1 MGKYTRLLFSMPI
14 ILLALPTLVTA
25 QEGDSS
31 GDREAFE
38 EIIVTAQKREQ
49 RLLEVP
55 MAVAA
60 FRGLELEQRGLRSI
74 QDVTFAVPGMTSRE
88 DGPGSYKLF
97 LRGVSNQYG
106 PGALVGV
113 YMDEA
118 PLNITGNDQLD
129 VRIMDLDRMEVLK
142 GPQGTLYGEGAL
154 AGAVR
159 YVTNDPEVNRFS
171 GDVEAGFLTVSE
183 GDTGHRF
190 TGVLNMPVVEDKF
203 ALRLAAQFEGGGGWI
218 DQPEAD
224 IEDGNGGDLINLRL
238 KALWNVSDS
247 VQAKAMVI
255 SHSLETD
262 LGQGYEEPDRTN
274 LVGVDRSKV
283 MIPKDF
289 DYTLSNLN
297 LTFDLG
303 GMELITSSTYID
315 HEHQYPFSYIGGE
328 ATIYGGGGALE
339 GNDDRWVTAEQFTQ
353 ELRLSSTGDGP
364 LNWTVGGFYRDAERS
379 LYVEYV
385 SQWQGA
391 VFGGL
396 IYEDGLT
403 YESYAFFAEGS
414 YDLTDRISAGAG
426 IRYFSDDQSNFDGS
440 NTEEDSFDSTDPRV
454 WMSYALSDNANLYAS
469 ISQGFRS
476 GGFNRGDSPNYDA
489 EDLTNYE
496 VGYKAVLAG
505 GAVDLELAAFFTDY
519 SDMLRRGLVFVE
531 PTFQSLI
538 SNIGDVDIVG
548 FEAGITVRPSD
559 QLSLSATLAS
569 LDSEVKEVRSDDAVN
584 IAGDPVD
591 YTPDIS
597 FTLGAYYSFDWAS
610 GRPGFARLDY
620 YYRDSVSYVD
630 RSSFADPNIPQFSD
644 DIGLLDARIGVEFG
658 GTTVEFYGTNLT
670 DENKWI
676 DPYHAWANANR
687 TRPRVLGILA
697 RVGFD

>member
-1 MGKYTRLLFSMPI
+1 MLKYTRLLYSMPI
-14 ILLALPTLVTA
+14 ILLALPTLATA
-25 QEGDSS
+25 QEGDTS

-74 QDVTFAVPGMTSRE
+74 QDVTFAVPGMTTRE
-88 DGPGSYKLF
+88 DGPGSYQIF
-97 LRGVSNQYG
+97 MRGVSNQYG
-106 PGALVGV
+106 YGAVVSL

-118 PLNITGNDQLD
+118 PMTITGSDQLD

-154 AGAVR
+154 AGAIR
-159 YVTNDPEVNRFS
+159 YVTNDPNPDSFG
-171 GDVEAGFLTVSE
+171 GDLEAGLFTVSE
-183 GDTGHRF
+183 GDTGYRV
-190 TGVLNMPVVEDKF
+190 TGVVNVPLVEDKF
-203 ALRLAAQFEGGGGWI
+203 AVRLAAQFEDGGGWI
-218 DQPEAD
+218 DQPEAG

-247 VQAKAMVI
+247 VQARAMVI

-274 LVGVDRSKV
+274 LVGIDRSKV

-289 DYTLSNLN
+289 DYTLSNLS
-297 LTFDLG
+297 LKFDFG
-303 GMELITSSTYID
+303 GSELIASSTYID
-315 HEHQYPFSYIGGE
+315 HDHQYPFSYIGGVG
-328 ATIYGGGGALE
+328 TIYGGGGALE
-339 GNDDRWVTAEQFTQ
+339 GNSDRWITAKQFTQ
-353 ELRLSSTGDGP
+353 EIRLSSAGDRR
-364 LNWTVGGFYRDAERS
+364 LNWTVGGFYRDAERDAYIDYGT
-379 LYVEYV
+379 LWNGFDLGRAI
-385 SQWQGA
+385 WQ
-391 VFGGL
+391 L
-396 IYEDGLT
+396 DLT
-403 YESYAFFAEGS
+403 YESYAIYAEAS
-414 YDLTDRISAGAG
+414 YGLTDRISAGAG
-426 IRYFSDDQSNFDGS
+426 LRYFSDDQTSFDGT
-440 NTEEDSFDSTDPRV
+440 NTQADSFDSTDPRV
-454 WMSYALSDNANLYAS
+454 WISYALSDNANVYAS
-469 ISQGFRS
+469 VSQGFRS
-476 GGFNRGDSPNYDA
+476 GGFNSNDQPKYDA

-505 GAVDLELAAFFTDY
+505 GAVDVELAAFFTDY
-519 SDMLRRGLVFVE
+519 SDMLRRGLVFVDGN
-531 PTFQSLI
+531 FLSLI
-538 SNIGDVDIVG
+538 SNIGDVEIKG
-548 FEAGITVRPSD
+548 LEAGITVRPSE

-569 LDSEVKEVRSDDAVN
+569 LDSEVIEVRSDDAVN
-584 IAGDPVD
+584 ITGDPVD

-597 FTLGAYYSFDWAS
+597 FTLGAYYAFEWAP
-610 GRPGFARLDY
+610 GRPGYARLDY
-620 YYRDSVSYVD
+620 SYRDRVSYVD

-697 RVGFD
+697 RIGFD